1 MREYECDEGE
11 REGMGWSD
19 EEGGVSIDEL
29 TEEEVEMEMEVESE
43 SEGDD
48 EGGDGMDWEGD
59 GGGEG
64 GGAVAQEIAVF

>member
-1 MREYECDEGE
+1 
-11 REGMGWSD
+11 
-19 EEGGVSIDEL
+19 
-29 TEEEVEMEMEVESE
+29 VEWE